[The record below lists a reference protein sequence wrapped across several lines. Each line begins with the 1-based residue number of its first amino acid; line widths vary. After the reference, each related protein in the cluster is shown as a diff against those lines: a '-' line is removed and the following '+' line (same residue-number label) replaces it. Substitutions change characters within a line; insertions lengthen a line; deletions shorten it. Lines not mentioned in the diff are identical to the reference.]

1 MIKVVVVMNRNEVQM
16 VELLIDLRE
25 NYHFLSVKAEFEHE
39 GARLEEIQRLREI
52 TLRAGLGITLKIGG
66 CEAVTDLR
74 MSRDIGVETIV
85 APMVESPFAMKKFIQ
100 AVDEVYGSDE
110 LERGHLHLHINVES
124 VQGAQNFP
132 QMVEQPEFA
141 RLSGVTVGRGDL
153 AESLGLARSE
163 IDSEQVFECCSGIF
177 SATKAAYPE
186 MECIMGAINGN
197 GSFAFI
203 ERFPPGL
210 VDGYERRKA
219 MFDTLEGWERRRTEG
234 LYKGILFEKL
244 WCENRAAYYGRLSE
258 SDAVYLKLVE
268 KSLAQLESVL

>member
-1 MIKVVVVMNRNEVQM
+1 MNRYEMQM
-16 VELLIDLRE
+16 VEILVDLRE
-25 NYHFLSVKAEFEHE
+25 NYHFMSVKAEFEHE

-85 APMVESPFAMKKFIQ
+85 APMVESPFAMKKFLQ

-110 LERGHLHLHINVES
+110 SEDGRPHLHINVES
-124 VQGAQNFP
+124 VQGAKNFSK
-132 QMVEQPEFA
+132 MAEQPEFA

-163 IDSEQVFECCSGIF
+163 IDSEQVFEYCSAIF
-177 SATKAAYPE
+177 TATKAVSPK
-186 MECIMGAINGN
+186 MECIMGAITGVS
-197 GSFAFI
+197 SFAFL
-203 ERFPPGL
+203 ERFPLGL

-219 MFDTLEGWERRRTEG
+219 MFDTLDGWKERRAEG

-258 SDAVYLKLVE
+258 SDAAYLKQVE
-268 KSLAQLESVL
+268 KSLAQIKTAL